1 MKPSGRQLLIG
12 ALAGAALVAYAAV
25 AHYTSVLPQAGH
37 WAVLLAVAPIAL
49 IALGMVRRAFGGAAG
64 DVLAGLLGAGAI
76 ALLAWAWP
84 RLQQNVMTMY
94 FIQHVGINGSLAL
107 LFGRSLVGGR
117 QPLCG
122 LFASV
127 VHPTMTPAIVRY
139 TRQVTVA
146 WTGFF
151 LLTAT
156 TSVLLFFLAPAEVWS
171 VFANV
176 LSLPLVALMFVVE
189 NEVRK
194 RVLPASDQIGIA
206 ATLAAY
212 RKAMALRA
220 RGNGAQAGQ
229 ARP

>member
-1 MKPSGRQLLIG
+1 MMPSGRQLLIG
-12 ALAGAALVAYAAV
+12 ALVGAVLVAYAAV
-25 AHYTSVLPQAGH
+25 AHYTSILPQAGH

-49 IALGMVRRAFGGAAG
+49 IALSMVRRAFGGAAG
-64 DVLAGLLGAGAI
+64 DVLAGLLGIGAI
-76 ALLAWAWP
+76 VMLACAWP

-94 FIQHVGINGSLAL
+94 FIQHLGINGSLAM
-107 LFGRSLVGGR
+107 LFGRTLVGGR

-151 LLTAT
+151 LFTAI
-156 TSVLLFFLAPAEVWS
+156 TSALLFFLAPTEVWS
-171 VFANV
+171 VFANI
-176 LSLPLVALMFVVE
+176 LNLPLVALMFVAE

-212 RKAMALRA
+212 RKAMALRT
-220 RGNGAQAGQ
+220 RGGSPEAGQ
-229 ARP
+229 PQP